1 MQRRATRREDP
12 AESTWRL
19 TLVFSCGFCG
29 FQMCLCMVLQNLVQ
43 FFHVPVKLKLW
54 NGWNCGMLET
64 EIKIFISLT
73 LPNNYSKMRCF
84 IYRCAFSLSYHGP
97 CYRVRWRWWMECQ
110 WWWLDLDHVLNDPFA
125 WWPRNCAWRSCL
137 FFGSI
142 FIAMPPSNL
151 TDLSSYRLT

>member
-1 MQRRATRREDP
+1 
-12 AESTWRL
+12 
-19 TLVFSCGFCG
+19 
-29 FQMCLCMVLQNLVQ
+29 MVETETIEWL
-43 FFHVPVKLKLW
+43 KLKLS
-54 NGWNCGMLET
+54 NGWNWNYGMLETENMECLKLKIWNAWNWKYGMLET

-84 IYRCAFSLSYHGP
+84 MYRCAFSLSYRGP

-110 WWWLDLDHVLNDPFA
+110 LWWLDLDHVLNDPFA
-125 WWPRNCAWRSCL
+125 WWSRNCAWRSCL

-151 TDLSSYRLT
+151 TDLSSYRRT